1 METVGSKIVAEGAD
15 AYISAMGNA
24 RTAHDEFVRGV
35 ESGTGQVNS
44 ATERSKG
51 GISGFKEV
59 FTGALREIG
68 AVAVSALA
76 EAGRQIGQFVVDSIG
91 AAGDFEAGMNNFA
104 AAAGQD
110 VDAKGL
116 KEFENLFI
124 DIGKRLPVSTADVQ
138 SAALALVKGG
148 LDPATVAAGG
158 LESSIKFATAA
169 QMDLTEASEL
179 SVKSLALYG
188 DANASAAEQSAFLT
202 KTQDMMVKVAGASTV
217 DVDKLGQAYLAAG
230 GAAKSSGVEQDDFLT
245 AMGMIV
251 QVAPSAA
258 EAGTSYKNFLNRLTP
273 TTKDATQM
281 MIDLGLATKDG
292 ETKFY
297 DANGAFIGN
306 KAAAELLNKSMAGL
320 TDVQKAQAMETIFG
334 SDAMIAANALT
345 SAGADGYQDFA
356 DNVAKANGVQGQSA
370 ATQKGYAF
378 ELENLKGSFE
388 ALQIVIGMALLPVL
402 SSLLSTMSAGVGQ
415 IIEFVQQF
423 VAAPDQIG
431 FLQAAIAQFIPD
443 MSGFGAIFQTVQGIV
458 ATAMPLISSIVTS
471 VLSMVSSLWQTHG
484 ADILAAATTAWNA
497 IKDIVNS
504 VIGIVGAIVTA
515 GLAFVNGYIT
525 AHMDEAKAIFA
536 TVWAAIK
543 IVVMTAITL
552 VQGILK
558 SIMQLIQGDTKGALE
573 TIKTMFSTIW
583 ENIKAT
589 VTTLIEQTK
598 DVVQRKMDETKRQID
613 TVLESIKTVFNNTW
627 NAIVAGVNNKVEE
640 AKTAIRALVNGMKS
654 AVDGAIG
661 AVKDALIGPIEA
673 AVNTVRGLIDGLWT
687 KFNALKAAALAWV
700 PPALGGT
707 AGTNTGTTPPGIKS
721 NSVRATPSPASAATM
736 GGGSTTNITRSF
748 NLTVNSRQSAGSVVQ
763 DFAILKALAN

>member
-1 METVGSKIVAEGAD
+1 METIGSKIVAEGAD
-15 AYISAMGNA
+15 AYISAMNGA
-24 RTAHDEFVRGV
+24 RDAHGDFVRGV
-35 ESGTGQVNS
+35 ESGAGQVNG
-44 ATERSKG
+44 ALDRSKG
-51 GISGFKEV
+51 GVSGFKEI

-148 LDPATVAAGG
+148 LDPATVAAGA
-158 LESSIKFATAA
+158 LESSIKFATAS

-188 DANASAAEQSAFLT
+188 DANASAADQTEFLT

-273 TTKDATQM
+273 TTKDATKM

-431 FLQAAIAQFIPD
+431 FLQAAI
-443 MSGFGAIFQTVQGIV
+443 SGFLPSVDSLGVVFTTAQTTIATVMASLQSTITVVLALVSDLWKTHGDDIMAFASEAWKSIQGII
-458 ATAMPLISSIVTS
+458 ATVVQIIGALIDAWLTVYRNSISNNMDTIKTIFGV
-471 VLSMVSSLWQTHG
+471 VW
-484 ADILAAATTAWNA
+484 DA
-497 IKDIVNS
+497 IKLIVS
-504 VIGIVGAIVTA
+504 TA
-515 GLAFVNGYIT
+515 LT
-525 AHMDEAKAIFA
+525 
-536 TVWAAIK
+536 
-543 IVVMTAITL
+543 
-552 VQGILK
+552 
-558 SIMQLIQGDTKGALE
+558 LIQGVLKTALALIKGDWQGAWE
-573 TIKTMFSTIW
+573 TVKSTASTIW
-583 ENIKAT
+583 AGIYSALSGVFDKLVKA
-589 VTTLIEQTK
+589 VNDMMADIR
-598 DVVQRKMDETKRQID
+598 RKVEAA
-613 TVLESIKTVFNNTW
+613 LELVAKAFRDQW
-627 NAIVAGVNNKVEE
+627 NEAVAIVRGVVGAAADAAGAV
-640 AKTAIRALVNGMKS
+640 VNGMISRIQS
-654 AVDGAIG
+654 AAGAIRQ
-661 AVKDALIGPIEA
+661 ALVAPIEA
-673 AVNTVRGLIDGLWT
+673 AVAAVRGIIDGLWSS
-687 KFNALKAAALAWV
+687 FNALKTAAANFRL
-700 PPALGGT
+700 PGLGG
-707 AGTNTGTTPPGIKS
+707 NTGTNQPPPPPGLGRG
-721 NSVRATPSPASAATM
+721 SVRATPSQASAATM
-736 GGGSTTNITRSF
+736 GGSTTNVTRSF
-748 NLTVNSRQSAGSVVQ
+748 NLTVNSRQSAGSIVQ
-763 DFAILKALAN
+763 DFAILKALAV